1 MPIFSINQKAP
12 VQTEQVLFCYLF
24 GIEEL
29 LVTS

>member
-1 MPIFSINQKAP
+1 MSFLSINQKAP
-12 VQTEQVLFCYLF
+12 VQSEQVLFCYLF